1 MPPSYLPARRRGA
14 GLEFAEVAELILSSV
29 STQDTGLVNK
39 WADANSVHRAGPLAS
54 LANLRHVLGGGLA
67 GICRGSRETQRTRL
81 STLLPEMEKHQRP
94 EEGRA
99 LVVLY

>member
-54 LANLRHVLGGGLA
+54 LANLRHVLGGVWLEFA
-67 GICRGSRETQRTRL
+67 EVPERLKEHASRHCSRRWRSIRGPRKAA
-81 STLLPEMEKHQRP
+81 P
-94 EEGRA
+94 
-99 LVVLY
+99 